1 MIVADMILVFRTIL
15 GIILVMFIPG
25 FLLSQLIFKKQTPI
39 QMLTMSIAL
48 SVFIVILLSF
58 FLTLLSFFSPV
69 RINVLSVFISL
80 SAVVIVFSGAL
91 LLRRKNEK

>member
-1 MIVADMILVFRTIL
+1 MIETDIILVFRTIF

-25 FLLSQLIFKKQTPI
+25 FLLLQLIFKKQTLVE
-39 QMLTMSIAL
+39 MLAMSIAL
-48 SVFIVILLSF
+48 SVFIVILLFF

-69 RINVLSVFISL
+69 RINVLSVFMSL
-80 SAVVIVFSGAL
+80 SVVIMVFSGAL

>member
-1 MIVADMILVFRTIL
+1 MIEADIILVFRTIF

-25 FLLSQLIFKKQTPI
+25 FLLSQLIFKKQTLV
-39 QMLTMSIAL
+39 QMLAMSIAL

-58 FLTLLSFFSPV
+58 FLTLLSFFSSV